1 MKACELTPQLAPTDD
16 QFDDEQE
23 GIELVK
29 RRVSQIDGLRA
40 RIKEL
45 VSVPHAKRNAAL
57 TDELSLSVFRLYE
70 ARFML
75 DKLVAKLRR
84 LRKQRKDAL
93 LVSTSPYDA
102 PTAPKPN
109 RPATQIA
116 ARPS

>member
-29 RRVSQIDGLRA
+29 RRVSQIHALRA
-40 RIKEL
+40 RIREL
-45 VSVPHAKRNAAL
+45 AAVPRAKRNTAL
-57 TDELSLSVFRLYE
+57 ADELSLSVFRLYE

-84 LRKQRKDAL
+84 LRTRRMGAMSASAL
-93 LVSTSPYDA
+93 PYDA
-102 PTAPKPN
+102 PTAPKS
-109 RPATQIA
+109 Q
-116 ARPS
+116 

>member
-1 MKACELTPQLAPTDD
+1 MKACELTPLLAPTDR

-29 RRVSQIDGLRA
+29 RRVSRIHALRA

-45 VSVPHAKRNAAL
+45 VAIPRAKRTGVLA
-57 TDELSLSVFRLYE
+57 DELSLSVFRLYE

-84 LRKQRKDAL
+84 LRKQRMGAMSASAL
-93 LVSTSPYDA
+93 PYDA
-102 PTAPKPN
+102 RTAPKS
-109 RPATQIA
+109 Q
-116 ARPS
+116 